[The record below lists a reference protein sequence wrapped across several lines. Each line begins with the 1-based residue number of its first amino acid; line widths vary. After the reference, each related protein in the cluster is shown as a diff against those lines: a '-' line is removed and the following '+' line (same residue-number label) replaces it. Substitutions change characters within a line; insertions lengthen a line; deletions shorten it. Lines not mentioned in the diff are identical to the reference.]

1 MFWLG
6 LVCSGAATA
15 LLIFTVFKMGSPDA
29 ANLTASAV
37 KNANLAQKVLFVS
50 VLGLAVGSS
59 YLFWGSEFLAVGL
72 LAYAALMYFAPL
84 WLPMVTTA
92 NSTNDA
98 VSRALGAL
106 QEGGV
111 ALGLIAVL
119 VVIADVLNRVRERA
133 KHGTKADHIRLGKG
147 IKEESD
153 KQNVFLGKCWQLP
166 YCRKF
171 VRERCPI
178 YHAKVTCWR
187 ERTGCMCE
195 EEVIR
200 GAMENKPIPKDQLL
214 AQKMIPRN
222 HKLTDNQKAERCRHC
237 VIYNEHQKHKY
248 RAMLPATLI
257 GFAAAYVL
265 LHGPLIQLLEAT
277 VRKIN
282 AGVSGVTL
290 NTVGK
295 AYVPAAFTEGLLV
308 VLFLVAI
315 SYSLKVLEYAIFKAK
330 V

>member
-1 MFWLG
+1 M
-6 LVCSGAATA
+6 SDTGAVAQ
-15 LLIFTVFKMGSPDA
+15 
-29 ANLTASAV
+29 TASAV
-37 KNANLAQKVLFVS
+37 KNAALAQKVLSFGV
-50 VLGLAVGSS
+50 VGLAVGAS
-59 YLFWGSEFLAVGL
+59 YIFWGSEFLAIGL
-72 LAYAALMYFAPL
+72 LAYSALLYFAPL
-84 WLPMVTTA
+84 WLPMVGNG
-92 NSTNDA
+92 NSSNDA
-98 VSRALGAL
+98 VGRALGAL
-106 QEGGV
+106 QESGTI
-111 ALGLIAVL
+111 LGAISVLI
-119 VVIADVLNRVRERA
+119 VVADVVNRVRDRA
-133 KHGTKADHIRLGKG
+133 KHGTKADQLRLGKG

-178 YHAKVTCWR
+178 YHAKVTCWK

-248 RAMLPATLI
+248 KAMLPSILG
-257 GFAAAYVL
+257 GFLLTYVL
-265 LHGPLIQLLEAT
+265 LHGPLIQLLQLT
-277 VRKIN
+277 VKKIN
-282 AGVSGVTL
+282 AAVQGLTL
-290 NTVGK
+290 GAMNT
-295 AYVPAAFTEGLLV
+295 AHVPAAFTEGLLV
-308 VLFLVAI
+308 VMFLVAV

-330 V
+330 L